1 MHVFA
6 YLFPYLFRIVHV
18 FWTARGCV
26 DVLVSM
32 VSSDSRQSFGIT
44 YLLFS
49 GYTLSL
55 AGRVPGEQRG
65 GAAEILSRIGAN
77 HGH

>member
-49 GYTLSL
+49 GYTFSL
-55 AGRVPGEQRG
+55 VGRVPGEQRG

-77 HGH
+77 HGN